1 MKQGVSPLYFKKKTQ
16 YMLMAEA
23 KKYSTYCLEQ
33 FFFTNNGKHF
43 AIVSRKKNAHTER
56 I

>member
-1 MKQGVSPLYFKKKTQ
+1 
-16 YMLMAEA
+16 MLMAEA

-43 AIVSRKKNAHTER
+43 AIVSRKKKCTYGENLDDQL
-56 I
+56 IMPWNGKQFL